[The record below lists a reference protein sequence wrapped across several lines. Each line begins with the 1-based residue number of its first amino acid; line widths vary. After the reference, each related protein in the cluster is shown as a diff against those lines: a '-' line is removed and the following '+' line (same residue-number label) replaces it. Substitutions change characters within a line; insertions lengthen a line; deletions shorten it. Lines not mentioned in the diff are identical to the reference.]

1 MSEQELQ
8 ALLARVAALEE
19 KNAELES
26 KFGELENQVDTV
38 NKFVSAIT
46 ESQSLE
52 NTMNEIESVTKQ
64 LTNCDKATFYC
75 YDNTNDKFFSHGDY
89 RNWHSKQ
96 NAEELK
102 NAFENK
108 DILSDSKEAVI
119 PLVSSGGKSVGVIV
133 AEKSEGF
140 TPADYNNFRQGC
152 QIVNTVELALK
163 KEFEHQ
169 GRITDELTHLKNRQG
184 LNEYLSNTMCGN
196 LNDGQ
201 TVNIIMCDID
211 HFKNVNDTYGH
222 DAGDIILKGVADV
235 LQEGTRAGADCA
247 FRMGGEEMVCIIN
260 SEPEAAMD
268 IAERLRSAIENTVH
282 NIQHEGK
289 PLDVKV
295 TVSMGVH
302 TMDPKGAVTPENA
315 RNVFDKEFKQ
325 ADKAVYDA
333 KESGRNRVVNN
344 NELTNLKY
352 LALKAAEVMCG
363 DNKDQ
368 NMVDE
373 MKKFAIT
380 CLTNEDKEQNHNTV
394 IEALKGVAE
403 QNPAIADAANK
414 IADKIA
420 EKFPD
425 AEKAPEKA
433 VKFFNKNEYKNIQ
446 NKAYINTD
454 SKTGFNITQKA
465 QKEGVT
471 ISAKFSEGKATITLD
486 AVKDKAFIDAVEGI
500 GKWAEKVQIKYAEK
514 HPDKTQE
521 NNKNKDNNAR

>member
-1 MSEQELQ
+1 M
-8 ALLARVAALEE
+8 
-19 KNAELES
+19 
-26 KFGELENQVDTV
+26 
-38 NKFVSAIT
+38 
-46 ESQSLE
+46 
-52 NTMNEIESVTKQ
+52 
-64 LTNCDKATFYC
+64 
-75 YDNTNDKFFSHGDY
+75 
-89 RNWHSKQ
+89 
-96 NAEELK
+96 
-102 NAFENK
+102 
-108 DILSDSKEAVI
+108 
-119 PLVSSGGKSVGVIV
+119 GVIV

-196 LNDGQ
+196 LNDGK
-201 TVNIIMCDID
+201 TVNIVMCDID

-235 LQEGTRAGADCA
+235 LHEGTRAGADCA

-260 SEPEAAMD
+260 SEPEVAMD
-268 IAERLRSAIENTVH
+268 IAERLRSTIENTVH

-315 RNVFDKEFKQ
+315 RKVFDKEFKH

-363 DNKDQ
+363 GDRSLVN
-368 NMVDE
+368 E
-373 MKKFAIT
+373 MKELAVS
-380 CLTNEDKEQNHNTV
+380 CLVNEKPYQNHNTV
-394 IEALKGVAE
+394 IEALKGAAE
-403 QNPAIADAANK
+403 QNPAIAEAANK
-414 IADKIA
+414 LADKIS

-425 AEKAPEKA
+425 VEKASERT
-433 VKFFNKNEYKNIQ
+433 VKFFNKKEYKNIE

-471 ISAKFSEGKATITLD
+471 VSAKFSEGKATITLD

-514 HPDKTQE
+514 HPDKAQE
-521 NNKNKDNNAR
+521 NNKNKDNNER

>member
-1 MSEQELQ
+1 MNEQELQ
-8 ALLARVAALEE
+8 ALLARVAALET

-26 KFGELENQVDTV
+26 KFGELETQVDTV
-38 NKFVSAIT
+38 NKFISAIT

-89 RNWHSKQ
+89 RNWQDEQS
-96 NAEELK
+96 AGELK
-102 NAFENK
+102 NAFESK
-108 DILSDSKEAVI
+108 DILSDNKEAVI

-133 AEKSEGF
+133 AEKAEGF

-196 LNDGQ
+196 LNEGQ

-211 HFKNVNDTYGH
+211 HFKDVNDTYGH

-260 SEPEAAMD
+260 SEPEVALD
-268 IAERLRSAIENTVH
+268 IAERLRDTVENKVH
-282 NIQHEGK
+282 SIVNDGEPVDI
-289 PLDVKV
+289 KV
-295 TVSMGVH
+295 TVSVGVH
-302 TMDPKGAVTPENA
+302 TMEPREVVTPENA
-315 RNVFDKEFKQ
+315 RRIFDEEFKH
-325 ADKAVYDA
+325 ADDAVYEA
-333 KESGRNRVVNN
+333 KKTGRNKVVSKD
-344 NELTNLKY
+344 ETTNLKY

-363 DNKDQ
+363 DNRQLIDA
-368 NMVDE
+368 
-373 MKKFAIT
+373 MKNYAVS
-380 CLTNEDKEQNHNTV
+380 CLVNETADQNHNTV

-403 QNPAIADAANK
+403 QSPHIAEAANK
-414 IADKIA
+414 IAEKIA
-420 EKFPD
+420 AKFPD
-425 AEKAPEKA
+425 AEKSTEKT
-433 VKFFNKNEYKNIQ
+433 VKFFNKNEYSKIQ

-454 SKTGFNITQKA
+454 SRTAYDITQKA

-471 ISAKFSEGKATITLD
+471 VSAKFSEGKATITLD
-486 AVKDKAFIDAVEGI
+486 AVKDKAFIDAVENI
-500 GKWAEKVQIKYAEK
+500 GKWAEKVRVKYSEK
-514 HPDKTQE
+514 HKENVQE
-521 NNKNKDNNAR
+521 SIKNKDNNAR

>member
-8 ALLARVAALEE
+8 ALLARVAALEA

-26 KFGELENQVDTV
+26 KFGELENQVDTI

-89 RNWHSKQ
+89 RNWQSEQ

-102 NAFENK
+102 NAFESK
-108 DILSDSKEAVI
+108 DTLSDGKEAVI

-133 AEKSEGF
+133 AEKSDGF

-196 LNDGQ
+196 LNDGK
-201 TVNIIMCDID
+201 TVNIVMCDID
-211 HFKNVNDTYGH
+211 HFKQVNDTYGH

-260 SEPEAAMD
+260 SEPEVAID
-268 IAERLRSAIENTVH
+268 IAERLRAAVENTVH

-315 RNVFDKEFKQ
+315 RKVFDKEFKH

-363 DNKDQ
+363 GDRSLVN
-368 NMVDE
+368 E
-373 MKKFAIT
+373 MKEFAVS
-380 CLTNEDKEQNHNTV
+380 CLVNKKPDQNHNTV
-394 IEALKGVAE
+394 IEALKGAAE
-403 QNPAIADAANK
+403 QNPNIAEAANK
-414 IADKIA
+414 IADKIS

-425 AEKAPEKA
+425 AEKA

-465 QKEGVT
+465 QKDGVT

-486 AVKDKAFIDAVEGI
+486 AVKDKAFIDAVENI

>member
-8 ALLARVAALEE
+8 ALLARVAALEA
-19 KNAELES
+19 KNAELET
-26 KFGELENQVDTV
+26 KFGKLENQVDTV

-89 RNWHSKQ
+89 RNWQSEQ

-102 NAFENK
+102 NAFESK
-108 DILSDSKEAVI
+108 DTLSDGKEAVI

-196 LNDGQ
+196 LNSGQ

-260 SEPEAAMD
+260 SKPEVAMD

-289 PLDVKV
+289 PLDIKV

-302 TMDPKGAVTPENA
+302 TMDPKGAITPENA
-315 RNVFDKEFKQ
+315 RKVFDKEFKN

-352 LALKAAEVMCG
+352 LALRAAEVMCG
-363 DNKDQ
+363 GDRSLVN
-368 NMVDE
+368 E
-373 MKKFAIT
+373 MK
-380 CLTNEDKEQNHNTV
+380 
-394 IEALKGVAE
+394 
-403 QNPAIADAANK
+403 
-414 IADKIA
+414 
-420 EKFPD
+420 
-425 AEKAPEKA
+425 
-433 VKFFNKNEYKNIQ
+433 
-446 NKAYINTD
+446 
-454 SKTGFNITQKA
+454 
-465 QKEGVT
+465 
-471 ISAKFSEGKATITLD
+471 
-486 AVKDKAFIDAVEGI
+486 
-500 GKWAEKVQIKYAEK
+500 
-514 HPDKTQE
+514 
-521 NNKNKDNNAR
+521 

>member
-8 ALLARVAALEE
+8 ALLARVAALEA
-19 KNAELES
+19 KNAELET

-46 ESQSLE
+46 EE

-89 RNWHSKQ
+89 RNWQSEQ

-108 DILSDSKEAVI
+108 DTLSDGKEAVI

-133 AEKSEGF
+133 AEKANGF

-282 NIQHEGK
+282 NIQHECK

-315 RNVFDKEFKQ
+315 RKVFDKEFKQ

-363 DNKDQ
+363 GDRSLVN
-368 NMVDE
+368 E
-373 MKKFAIT
+373 MKEFAVS
-380 CLTNEDKEQNHNTV
+380 CLVNEKPDQNHNMI

-414 IADKIA
+414 IADKIS
-420 EKFPD
+420 EKFHD
-425 AEKAPEKA
+425 AEKAPEKT

-465 QKEGVT
+465 QKDGVT
-471 ISAKFSEGKATITLD
+471 VSAKFSEGKATITLD
-486 AVKDKAFIDAVEGI
+486 AVKDKAFIDAVENI
-500 GKWAEKVQIKYAEK
+500 GKWAEKVQVKYAEK
-514 HPDKTQE
+514 HSEKTQE
-521 NNKNKDNNAR
+521 NNKNEDNNAR

>member
-1 MSEQELQ
+1 
-8 ALLARVAALEE
+8 
-19 KNAELES
+19 
-26 KFGELENQVDTV
+26 
-38 NKFVSAIT
+38 
-46 ESQSLE
+46 
-52 NTMNEIESVTKQ
+52 
-64 LTNCDKATFYC
+64 
-75 YDNTNDKFFSHGDY
+75 
-89 RNWHSKQ
+89 
-96 NAEELK
+96 
-102 NAFENK
+102 
-108 DILSDSKEAVI
+108 
-119 PLVSSGGKSVGVIV
+119 
-133 AEKSEGF
+133 
-140 TPADYNNFRQGC
+140 
-152 QIVNTVELALK
+152 
-163 KEFEHQ
+163 
-169 GRITDELTHLKNRQG
+169 
-184 LNEYLSNTMCGN
+184 
-196 LNDGQ
+196 
-201 TVNIIMCDID
+201 
-211 HFKNVNDTYGH
+211 
-222 DAGDIILKGVADV
+222 
-235 LQEGTRAGADCA
+235 
-247 FRMGGEEMVCIIN
+247 
-260 SEPEAAMD
+260 
-268 IAERLRSAIENTVH
+268 
-282 NIQHEGK
+282 
-289 PLDVKV
+289 
-295 TVSMGVH
+295 MGVH

>member
-1 MSEQELQ
+1 MSKLNENYLQLKESYLFSEIAHRTAAYSEKHPDKPVIRLGIGDVTRPLCECAIKALHESVDEMGQSATFKGYGPEQGY
-8 ALLARVAALEE
+8 AKTRDAIAAYYKRNGVE
-19 KNAELES
+19 
-26 KFGELENQVDTV
+26 VDADAIFISDGAKSDTG
-38 NKFVSAIT
+38 NIT
-46 ESQSLE
+46 EL
-52 NTMNEIESVTKQ
+52 
-64 LTNCDKATFYC
+64 FGH
-75 YDNTNDKFFSHGDY
+75 DNV
-89 RNWHSKQ
+89 
-96 NAEELK
+96 
-102 NAFENK
+102 
-108 DILSDSKEAVI
+108 ILI
-119 PLVSSGGKSVGVIV
+119 PDPVYPVYV
-133 AEKSEGF
+133 
-140 TPADYNNFRQGC
+140 D
-152 QIVNTVELALK
+152 
-163 KEFEHQ
+163 
-169 GRITDELTHLKNRQG
+169 
-184 LNEYLSNTMCGN
+184 SNTMCGN

-211 HFKNVNDTYGH
+211 HFKQVNDTYGH

-260 SEPEAAMD
+260 SEPEVAMD
-268 IAERLRSAIENTVH
+268 IAERLRSTIENTVH

-315 RNVFDKEFKQ
+315 RKVFDKEFKH

-363 DNKDQ
+363 GDRSLVN
-368 NMVDE
+368 E
-373 MKKFAIT
+373 MKEFAVS
-380 CLTNEDKEQNHNTV
+380 CLVNEKPDQNHNTV

-403 QNPAIADAANK
+403 QNPTIADTANK
-414 IADKIA
+414 IADKIS

-425 AEKAPEKA
+425 AEKAPEKT
-433 VKFFNKNEYKNIQ
+433 VKFFNKNEYKNIE

-471 ISAKFSEGKATITLD
+471 VSAKFSEGKATITLD
-486 AVKDKAFIDAVEGI
+486 AVKDKAFIDAVENI
-500 GKWAEKVQIKYAEK
+500 GKWAEKVQVKYAEK
-514 HPDKTQE
+514 HSEKTQE

>member
-1 MSEQELQ
+1 MSD
-8 ALLARVAALEE
+8 
-19 KNAELES
+19 
-26 KFGELENQVDTV
+26 G
-38 NKFVSAIT
+38 
-46 ESQSLE
+46 
-52 NTMNEIESVTKQ
+52 
-64 LTNCDKATFYC
+64 
-75 YDNTNDKFFSHGDY
+75 
-89 RNWHSKQ
+89 
-96 NAEELK
+96 
-102 NAFENK
+102 
-108 DILSDSKEAVI
+108 KEAVI
-119 PLVSSGGKSVGVIV
+119 PLVSSVGKSVGVIV

-196 LNDGQ
+196 LNNGQ

-211 HFKNVNDTYGH
+211 HFKQVNDTYGH

-260 SEPEAAMD
+260 SEPEVAMD
-268 IAERLRSAIENTVH
+268 IAERLRAAVENTVH

-315 RNVFDKEFKQ
+315 RKVFDKEFKH

-333 KESGRNRVVNN
+333 KESGRNRVVCN

-363 DNKDQ
+363 GDRSLVN
-368 NMVDE
+368 E
-373 MKKFAIT
+373 MKEFAVS
-380 CLTNEDKEQNHNTV
+380 CLVNEKPDQNHNTI

-433 VKFFNKNEYKNIQ
+433 VKFFNKREYKNIE

-454 SKTGFNITQKA
+454 SKTGFNISQKA

-471 ISAKFSEGKATITLD
+471 VSAKFSEGKAAITLD
-486 AVKDKAFIDAVEGI
+486 SVKDKAFIDAVENI
-500 GKWAEKVQIKYAEK
+500 GKWAEKVQIKYAAK
-514 HPDKTQE
+514 HSDKTQE
-521 NNKNKDNNAR
+521 NKDNNAR

>member
-1 MSEQELQ
+1 MSD
-8 ALLARVAALEE
+8 
-19 KNAELES
+19 
-26 KFGELENQVDTV
+26 G
-38 NKFVSAIT
+38 
-46 ESQSLE
+46 
-52 NTMNEIESVTKQ
+52 
-64 LTNCDKATFYC
+64 
-75 YDNTNDKFFSHGDY
+75 
-89 RNWHSKQ
+89 
-96 NAEELK
+96 
-102 NAFENK
+102 
-108 DILSDSKEAVI
+108 KEAVI
-119 PLVSSGGKSVGVIV
+119 PLVSSVGKSVGVIV

-140 TPADYNNFRQGC
+140 TPADYDNFRHGC

-196 LNDGQ
+196 LNDGK
-201 TVNIIMCDID
+201 TVNIVMCDID
-211 HFKNVNDTYGH
+211 HFKQVNDTYGH

-260 SEPEAAMD
+260 SEPEVAMD
-268 IAERLRSAIENTVH
+268 IAERLRSTIENTVH

-315 RNVFDKEFKQ
+315 RKVFDKEFKH

-368 NMVDE
+368 KMVDE

-380 CLTNEDKEQNHNTV
+380 CLTNILRE
-394 IEALKGVAE
+394 
-403 QNPAIADAANK
+403 
-414 IADKIA
+414 
-420 EKFPD
+420 
-425 AEKAPEKA
+425 
-433 VKFFNKNEYKNIQ
+433 NKNFTWTICSANDELRMTEFYGYHYEIITLLRELQDLERNPEIIIPTQNIYFFIEKIPINYAGSTNHEEVTVEGAEEPVPSASGIGPYLMENRWYTMCHMYYWAQKFKELYPDEMEVYYETESFICYRIHQ
-446 NKAYINTD
+446 NVNSPYNLAIDYGYNNPMP
-454 SKTGFNITQKA
+454 KTGN
-465 QKEGVT
+465 E
-471 ISAKFSEGKATITLD
+471 E
-486 AVKDKAFIDAVEGI
+486 E
-500 GKWAEKVQIKYAEK
+500 
-514 HPDKTQE
+514 
-521 NNKNKDNNAR
+521 

>member
-1 MSEQELQ
+1 M
-8 ALLARVAALEE
+8 
-19 KNAELES
+19 
-26 KFGELENQVDTV
+26 
-38 NKFVSAIT
+38 
-46 ESQSLE
+46 
-52 NTMNEIESVTKQ
+52 
-64 LTNCDKATFYC
+64 
-75 YDNTNDKFFSHGDY
+75 
-89 RNWHSKQ
+89 
-96 NAEELK
+96 
-102 NAFENK
+102 
-108 DILSDSKEAVI
+108 
-119 PLVSSGGKSVGVIV
+119 
-133 AEKSEGF
+133 
-140 TPADYNNFRQGC
+140 
-152 QIVNTVELALK
+152 NTVELALK

-196 LNDGQ
+196 LNDGK
-201 TVNIIMCDID
+201 TVNIVMCDID
-211 HFKNVNDTYGH
+211 HFKQVNDTYGH

-268 IAERLRSAIENTVH
+268 IAERLRSTIENTVY

-363 DNKDQ
+363 GDRSLVN
-368 NMVDE
+368 E
-373 MKKFAIT
+373 MKEFAVS
-380 CLTNEDKEQNHNTV
+380 CLVNEKPDQNHNTI
-394 IEALKGVAE
+394 IEALKGAAE
-403 QNPAIADAANK
+403 QNPAIAEAANK
-414 IADKIA
+414 LADKIS
-420 EKFPD
+420 EKFHD
-425 AEKAPEKA
+425 AEKAPEKT

-471 ISAKFSEGKATITLD
+471 VSAKFSEGKATITLD

-514 HPDKTQE
+514 HSEKTQE

>member
-1 MSEQELQ
+1 M
-8 ALLARVAALEE
+8 
-19 KNAELES
+19 
-26 KFGELENQVDTV
+26 
-38 NKFVSAIT
+38 
-46 ESQSLE
+46 
-52 NTMNEIESVTKQ
+52 
-64 LTNCDKATFYC
+64 
-75 YDNTNDKFFSHGDY
+75 
-89 RNWHSKQ
+89 
-96 NAEELK
+96 
-102 NAFENK
+102 
-108 DILSDSKEAVI
+108 
-119 PLVSSGGKSVGVIV
+119 
-133 AEKSEGF
+133 
-140 TPADYNNFRQGC
+140 
-152 QIVNTVELALK
+152 NTVELALK

-196 LNDGQ
+196 LNDGK
-201 TVNIIMCDID
+201 TVNIVMCDID
-211 HFKNVNDTYGH
+211 HFKQVNDTYGH

-268 IAERLRSAIENTVH
+268 IAERLRSTIENTVY

-315 RNVFDKEFKQ
+315 RNVFDKEFKH

-333 KESGRNRVVNN
+333 KESGRNRAVNN

-363 DNKDQ
+363 GDRSLVN
-368 NMVDE
+368 E
-373 MKKFAIT
+373 MKEFAVS
-380 CLTNEDKEQNHNTV
+380 CLVNEKPDQNHNTI
-394 IEALKGVAE
+394 IEALKGAAE
-403 QNPAIADAANK
+403 QNPAIAEAANK
-414 IADKIA
+414 LADKIS
-420 EKFPD
+420 EKFHD
-425 AEKAPEKA
+425 AEKAPEKT

-471 ISAKFSEGKATITLD
+471 VSAKFSEGKATITLD

-514 HPDKTQE
+514 HSEKTQE

>member
-8 ALLARVAALEE
+8 ALLARVAALEA

-26 KFGELENQVDTV
+26 KFGELENQVDTI

-64 LTNCDKATFYC
+64 LTNCDKSTFYC

-89 RNWHSKQ
+89 RNWQSEQ
-96 NAEELK
+96 NAGELK

-108 DILSDSKEAVI
+108 DTLSDGKEAVI

-140 TPADYNNFRQGC
+140 TPADYDNFRQGC

-282 NIQHEGK
+282 NIRHEGK

-315 RNVFDKEFKQ
+315 RMVFDKEFKH

-363 DNKDQ
+363 GDRSLVN
-368 NMVDE
+368 E
-373 MKKFAIT
+373 MKEFAVS
-380 CLTNEDKEQNHNTV
+380 CLVNEKPDQNHNTV
-394 IEALKGVAE
+394 IEALKGAAE
-403 QNPAIADAANK
+403 QNTAIAEAVNM
-414 IADKIA
+414 IADKIS
-420 EKFPD
+420 EKFHD
-425 AEKAPEKA
+425 AEKASEKA

-471 ISAKFSEGKATITLD
+471 VLAKFSEGKATITLD
-486 AVKDKAFIDAVEGI
+486 SVKDKAFIDAVEGI
-500 GKWAEKVQIKYAEK
+500 GKWAEKVQVKYAEK

-521 NNKNKDNNAR
+521 NNKSKDNNAR

>member
-89 RNWHSKQ
+89 RNWQSEQ

-108 DILSDSKEAVI
+108 DTLSDGKEAVI

-140 TPADYNNFRQGC
+140 TTADYDNFRQGC

-196 LNDGQ
+196 LNDGK

-211 HFKNVNDTYGH
+211 HFKNVNDAYGH
-222 DAGDIILKGVADV
+222 EAGDIILKGVADV

-268 IAERLRSAIENTVH
+268 IAERLREAVENTVH
-282 NIQHEGK
+282 SIQHEGK

-315 RNVFDKEFKQ
+315 RKVFDKEFKH

-333 KESGRNRVVNN
+333 KESGRNSVVNN

-363 DNKDQ
+363 GDRSLVN
-368 NMVDE
+368 E
-373 MKKFAIT
+373 MKELAVS
-380 CLTNEDKEQNHNTV
+380 CLVNEKPDQNHNTV
-394 IEALKGVAE
+394 IEALKGAAE
-403 QNPAIADAANK
+403 QNPNIAEAANK
-414 IADKIA
+414 IADKIS
-420 EKFPD
+420 EKFSD
-425 AEKAPEKA
+425 AEKAPEKT
-433 VKFFNKNEYKNIQ
+433 VKFFNKNEYKNIE

-465 QKEGVT
+465 QKDGVT
-471 ISAKFSEGKATITLD
+471 VSAKFSEGKATITLD

-500 GKWAEKVQIKYAEK
+500 GKWAEKVQVKYAEK
-514 HPDKTQE
+514 HPDKAQE
-521 NNKNKDNNAR
+521 NNKNKDNNER

>member
-8 ALLARVAALEE
+8 ALLARVAALET

-26 KFGELENQVDTV
+26 KFGELENQIDTV
-38 NKFVSAIT
+38 NKFISAIT

-64 LTNCDKATFYC
+64 LTDCDKATFYC
-75 YDNTNDKFFSHGDY
+75 YDSTNDKFFSHGDY
-89 RNWHSKQ
+89 RSWQDEQS
-96 NAEELK
+96 AEELK
-102 NAFENK
+102 SAFESK
-108 DILSDSKEAVI
+108 DTFSNGKEAVI
-119 PLVSSGGKSVGVIV
+119 PLVSSSGKSVGVIV

-196 LNDGQ
+196 LNDGK
-201 TVNIIMCDID
+201 TVNIVMCDID
-211 HFKNVNDTYGH
+211 CFKNINDTYGH

-260 SEPEAAMD
+260 SEPEIALD
-268 IAERLRSAIENTVH
+268 IAERLRETVEDKVH
-282 NIQHEGK
+282 SIVNDGK
-289 PLDVKV
+289 PVDVKV

-302 TMDPKGAVTPENA
+302 TMDPQEEVTPENA
-315 RNVFDKEFKQ
+315 RKVFDEEFKH

-333 KESGRNRVVNN
+333 KESGRNKVVSN
-344 NELTNLKY
+344 NEQTNLKY
-352 LALKAAEVMCG
+352 LALKAAEIMCG
-363 DNKDQ
+363 GDRSLVNEMKEFAVSCLINEKPDQ
-368 NMVDE
+368 NH
-373 MKKFAIT
+373 K
-380 CLTNEDKEQNHNTV
+380 TV
-394 IEALKGVAE
+394 IEALKGAAE
-403 QNPAIADAANK
+403 QSPAIAEAANK
-414 IADKIA
+414 IADRIA
-420 EKFPD
+420 GKSHD
-425 AEKAPEKA
+425 VGNAPEKVTEKS
-433 VKFFNKNEYKNIQ
+433 VKFFNKNEYGKIR
-446 NKAYINTD
+446 NKAFINTD

-471 ISAKFSEGKATITLD
+471 VSAKFSEGKATITLD
-486 AVKDKAFIDAVEGI
+486 AVRDKAFIDAVENI

-514 HPDKTQE
+514 HKENVQE
-521 NNKNKDNNAR
+521 ANKNNER